1 MRQFV
6 TILSLLSLFFVA
18 AASADDKKQATEMKR
33 NPAHSPE
40 WTNSKDSD
48 PGTSDSAIP
57 ELSGIVVLCATKPD
71 SAEFK
76 DQWATYVR
84 KHYEPGMDID
94 AVIDDVL
101 RQADAYRAR
110 HRNKSRSS
118 AAKTIQ
124 PNAETRKNMH
134 STANA
139 VIRKSDPAQLSISGK
154 KADSD
159 KARN

>member
-1 MRQFV
+1 MQRSI
-6 TILSLLSLFFVA
+6 TILSLLFLLFVT

-33 NPAHSPE
+33 IPAHTPE
-40 WTNSKDSD
+40 WTNTKGSD

-57 ELSGIVVLCATKPD
+57 ELAGIVVLCATEPD

-76 DQWATYVR
+76 NQWAAYVR

-110 HRNKSRSS
+110 HRNTSRSS
-118 AAKTIQ
+118 AARAVQ
-124 PNAETRKNMH
+124 PNAQTRKNMQ
-134 STANA
+134 STAKS
-139 VIRKSDPAQLSISGK
+139 VIRKSEPAKLSISGN
-154 KADSD
+154 KADTD
-159 KARN
+159 KPRD